1 MVSAFSLTGRHAVV
15 VGAASG
21 IGAATARLL
30 AEMGAVLT
38 LADIEAPQALADALT
53 EAGHAVA
60 GCRACDISVRASAEA
75 LIAEAPRPDIL
86 VVTAAIC
93 PWDDW
98 RELGWDETFARVIA
112 VNLKGAMDLS
122 RAALARMAD
131 HGGRIVLVGSL
142 AGRTGGL
149 IASPHYVAS
158 KGGLNA
164 FVKWLARQ
172 GAPYGVLV
180 NAVAPA
186 SVATPMMEG
195 RSVDLDGIPL
205 GRMATV
211 EEVAGPIAFL
221 CAPASG
227 YMTGTILDVNGG
239 IYAG

>member
-1 MVSAFSLTGRHAVV
+1 MVPAFSLAGRHAVV

-21 IGAATARLL
+21 IGSATARLL
-30 AEMGAVLT
+30 AELGAAVT
-38 LADIEAPQALADALT
+38 LADLEAPQALAEALRA
-53 EAGHAVA
+53 AGHAVA
-60 GCRACDISVRASAEA
+60 GCRACDISDRAAAET
-75 LIAEAPRPDIL
+75 LIAQSSRPDIL
-86 VVTAAIC
+86 VVTAAVC

-98 RELGWDETFARVIA
+98 RAPDWDDAFAQVIA
-112 VNLKGAMDLS
+112 VNLKGALDLS
-122 RAALARMAD
+122 RAALARMANG
-131 HGGRIVLVGSL
+131 GGRIVFVSSL

-172 GAPYGVLV
+172 GAPHGVLV

-195 RSVDLDGIPL
+195 RAVDLGGIPL

-221 CAPASG
+221 CTPAAG
-227 YMTGTILDVNGG
+227 YMTGTMLDVNGG
-239 IYAG
+239 VYAS